1 MIQKLKRDNLYR
13 LCIKYVSVY
22 SCLLSRSYNPFSFF
36 DTKIQS
42 FSTKYKIE
50 EIRKIG
56 LYLTAIWLQRNY
68 VKNEGRFHV
77 EWQFTVEAS
86 GD

>member
-1 MIQKLKRDNLYR
+1 MYR
-13 LCIKYVSVY
+13 NCIGIVSVFFP
-22 SCLLSRSYNPFSFF
+22 LLSSRYIPFSFF

-56 LYLTAIWLQRNY
+56 LYFTAIWLQRNY